1 MLCTRKLSENYCIKT
16 KKSKR
21 WESEFT
27 MYALIAAVPIL
38 LTVVFMVGFN
48 WPAKRALPTAW
59 LAACIIAGAV
69 WKMDIP
75 EIGAQTVQGFLS
87 ALETLSIIFGAI
99 LLMNVLKQS
108 GAMAS
113 INKIFSSV
121 TKDARIQAVI
131 IGYVFAGFI
140 EGAAGFGTPAALAA
154 PILISLGFPPLAA
167 ACVCLIYNSTPVC
180 PGPVGVPTLT
190 ASGTVASAVQ
200 NLGGDPDKFTT
211 MLTRW
216 TCIPHMIGGMVII
229 IVGVAVLCKFFGK
242 NKKLRDVVPA
252 IPFCLFTGASVGVIY
267 LVMAWFAGPELTSM
281 VAFLSGLAITIF
293 AAKKGFL
300 MPKEVWTFDGMEEW
314 GDKSWM
320 STQKISENRD
330 KGMSPVLAWLP
341 YVIIGILLV
350 VSRVAFF
357 NIKPILNNDPFIL
370 HINNILG
377 FENISWHF
385 KFLWNPGIM
394 PFFFIAI
401 LTIFIHR
408 MTKTEAKTAIT
419 DTFKQI
425 SGAAVALLFG
435 VAMVNLYRYT
445 CNAEIGMSVAK
456 GAVEEFTFANSSMLY
471 IMANALANIFQG
483 AYFIIAPLIGV
494 LGAFMS
500 GSCTVSNTLFAS
512 LQFETA
518 TLVGLSQVL
527 IVALQNMGGA
537 MGNMICVNNIVSV
550 CATTGTNGNEGKL
563 IRTNII
569 PCIIYCAVVVTVVGI
584 FLAMGVSPMPEIMP
598 K

>member
-1 MLCTRKLSENYCIKT
+1 
-16 KKSKR
+16 
-21 WESEFT
+21 
-27 MYALIAAVPIL
+27 MYALVAAIPIL
-38 LTVVFMVGFN
+38 LTVIFMVGLN
-48 WPAKRALPTAW
+48 WSAKRALPTAW

-69 WKMDIP
+69 WKMGVL
-75 EIGAQTVQGFLS
+75 EIGAQTIQGFLS

-113 INKIFSSV
+113 INRIFSSI
-121 TKDARIQAVI
+121 TKDARIQAI
-131 IGYVFAGFI
+131 IVGYVFAGFI

-216 TCIPHMIGGMVII
+216 TCIPHMIGGVVII
-229 IVGVAVLCKFFGK
+229 IVGVAILCKFFGK
-242 NKKLRDVVPA
+242 EKKVKDVLPV
-252 IPFCLFTGASVGVIY
+252 IPFALFTGASVGVVY
-267 LVMAWFAGPELTSM
+267 LLMAWFAGPELTSM

-300 MPKEVWTFDGMEEW
+300 MPKKVWTFDGIEEW

-320 STQKISENRD
+320 STQKISANKD

-341 YVIIGILLV
+341 YVVIGVILVLT
-350 VSRVAFF
+350 RVAVFR
-357 NIKPILNNDPFIL
+357 IKPILSSDPFIL
-370 HINNILG
+370 HVNNILG

-385 KFLWNPGIM
+385 KFLWNPGIL
-394 PFFFIAI
+394 PFMIIAV
-401 LTIFIHR
+401 LTIFVHK
-408 MTKTEAKTAIT
+408 MTKQEAKTAVK
-419 DTFKQI
+419 DSFKQI

-445 CNAEIGMSVAK
+445 SNAEIGMTVAK
-456 GAVEEFTFANSSMLY
+456 AAVQEFTFANSSMLY
-471 IMANALANIFQG
+471 IMAHALANIFQG
-483 AYFIIAPLIGV
+483 AYFVIAPLIGV

-518 TLVGLSQVL
+518 TLIGTSQVL

-550 CATTGTNGNEGKL
+550 CATTGTSGNEGKL

-569 PCIIYCAVVVTVVGI
+569 PCIIYCAAAVLIVGV
-584 FLAMGVSPMPEIMP
+584 FLAIGVNPMPEIM